1 MSWHA
6 KARRRFWPPESC
18 PTSVVL
24 CSSSSRIRRYSSA
37 CGPGQERNINT
48 DPGRRANPSKLFS
61 HTNVRGEAKHCAVA
75 DACDEGELFGE
86 LVQLSQEGL
95 DVLDLPS
102 WSAQYLWGH
111 LLQVTH
117 LPGNKGARD
126 VSSNVS
132 VAGSPAVRSTPSL
145 TQVIVRDVAF
155 QLVCR

>member
-37 CGPGQERNINT
+37 CGPGQESNT
-48 DPGRRANPSKLFS
+48 STGPGRRANPSKLFS
-61 HTNVRGEAKHCAVA
+61 HANVRREAKHGTVA
-75 DACDEGELFGE
+75 DACDEGELFRE

-102 WSAQYLWGH
+102 RSAQYILGH
-111 LLQVTH
+111 FLRVTH
-117 LPGNKGARD
+117 LPGNEGARD
-126 VSSNVS
+126 VSSKSS
-132 VAGSPAVRSTPSL
+132 VAGSPAARLTPSL
-145 TQVIVRDVAF
+145 TQVIVRYIAF
-155 QLVCR
+155 QLVSR